1 MRLQDLFVVAVGLVM
16 TVGAAEAQVVG
27 PIQFT
32 EPEFP
37 LGTVVNGLT
46 VNTLNGVPIV
56 PISFTFSF
64 EGAPSP
70 DCTVAG
76 GPGTT
81 TYVSDPSIEGAP
93 GTLTIDLGGEGN
105 DFRFGFAVSG
115 GEGGGETRL
124 LEGQPSPGAWPSRG
138 PAARTLGA
146 TGVGALAVPGAVQL
160 TGYTAGGAVVGTVTV
175 DALDIPADSFS
186 GNLAALST
194 VTPFRRVVIEWNPA
208 VGRFALDNIA
218 IRQVAAEAVVPALS
232 GFGLAA
238 LAAAMVAAGIAVLR
252 FRG

>member
-1 MRLQDLFVVAVGLVM
+1 MKAWKIFAIGVVLAFSVS
-16 TVGAAEAQVVG
+16 AAQAQVIG

-37 LGTVVNGLT
+37 MGAVVNGLT

-56 PISFTFSF
+56 PISFAFSF
-64 EGAPSP
+64 EGSPSS
-70 DCTVAG
+70 DCRVSG

-93 GTLTIDLGGEGN
+93 GTLTIDLGGDGN

-115 GEGGGETRL
+115 EGGGGETRFV
-124 LEGQPSPGAWPSRG
+124 EGQPSRRAWPSRA
-138 PAARTLGA
+138 PAARSLGA

-160 TGYTAGGAVVGTVTV
+160 TGYTAGGAVAGTVTV
-175 DALDIPADSFS
+175 DAVDLPDDGFP

-208 VGRFALDNIA
+208 VGRFALDNLA
-218 IRQVAAEAVVPALS
+218 IRQVDAEAVVPTLS
-232 GFGLAA
+232 GVGLAA